1 MRIES
6 THALNRDRIA
16 VLSGLAVV
24 TLAAWTYLALN
35 ARRMPMHD
43 SMSGGGMGDA
53 MGAMTDI
60 RAWTAGTFGLTLV
73 MWMAMMVA
81 MMVPTATPMT
91 LIYAAVARKAAMQ
104 QNPVAP
110 TFVFVAGYVAMW
122 SAFSIAATTAQ
133 SLLDRWAL
141 LSPMM
146 VSNSALLGG
155 GLLIVAGLYQLTP
168 LKRAC
173 LEHCRSPAHFIARH
187 WRGGTP
193 GAFVMG
199 LRHGAYCLGCC
210 WALMALLFVGGVMN
224 LLWVAAIAV
233 FVLVEKT
240 LPFAEI
246 GGRIAGGAM
255 VALGVVVAI
264 ASRT

>member
-1 MRIES
+1 
-6 THALNRDRIA
+6 
-16 VLSGLAVV
+16 
-24 TLAAWTYLALN
+24 
-35 ARRMPMHD
+35 
-43 SMSGGGMGDA
+43 
-53 MGAMTDI
+53 
-60 RAWTAGTFGLTLV
+60 
-73 MWMAMMVA
+73 
-81 MMVPTATPMT
+81 VPTAAPMT

-104 QNPVAP
+104 HNPVAP
-110 TFVFVAGYVAMW
+110 TFVFVAGYVAVW

-255 VALGVVVAI
+255 IALGVVVAI